1 MEKAKPRVFTD
12 ISLAGGNALQ
22 CPQNRHGPHGES
34 PAEPQ
39 RAGVKNRSGSSGD
52 SAFEL
57 ASFASP
63 VVISSSWFAEI
74 SAHVFNRPY
83 RNFIPAP
90 SKGIQPP

>member
-1 MEKAKPRVFTD
+1 MPCSVHRTDMVPMEKALH
-12 ISLAGGNALQ
+12 SLREQGSRTGLA
-22 CPQNRHGPHGES
+22 PQGTLP
-34 PAEPQ
+34 
-39 RAGVKNRSGSSGD
+39 
-52 SAFEL
+52 FEL